1 MFTFDM
7 QFANI
12 HFLSGFSDKQIVDQL
27 LAGARNYPAYDRLA
41 VSRETNSIRCDF
53 FQNDVQVARVRA
65 VGPRF

>member
-12 HFLSGFSDKQIVDQL
+12 HFLSEFSDRQIVDQL
-27 LAGARNYPAYDRLA
+27 LAGARKYPAYDRLA
-41 VSRETNSIRCDF
+41 VSRNTDSIRCDL